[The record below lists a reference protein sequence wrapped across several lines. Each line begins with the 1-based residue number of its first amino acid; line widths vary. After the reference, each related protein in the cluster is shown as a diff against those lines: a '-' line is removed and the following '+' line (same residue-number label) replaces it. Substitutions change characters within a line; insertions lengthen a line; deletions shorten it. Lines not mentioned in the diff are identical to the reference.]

1 MSDKSRV
8 LIGRIGAPH
17 GVRGEVLIQS
27 YAEDPQAIAAYGP
40 LLSEDGKRRIEIKVV
55 RVTSKGIVARIAG
68 IGDRNGVEALK
79 GLALYVERSR
89 LPAAAEGEF
98 YRADLIGLRAV
109 APDGSALGT
118 IVAVDNY
125 GAGDILEL
133 RLEGERETELIPFA
147 DAFVPAVNIAAGTVT
162 VVLPVA
168 VEANEDET
176 EQE

>member
-1 MSDKSRV
+1 MSDKNRV

-27 YAEDPQAIAAYGP
+27 YAENPQAIASYGP
-40 LLSEDGKRRIEIKVV
+40 LETEDGTRRIELKVV
-55 RVTSKGIVARIAG
+55 RVTPKGIVARIAG
-68 IGDRNGVEALK
+68 IVDRNGVEALK
-79 GLALYVERSR
+79 GLALYVERAR

-133 RLEGERETELIPFA
+133 RLEGTADTELIPFA
-147 DAFVPAVNIAAGTVT
+147 DAYAPSVDIAAGTIT

-168 VEANEDET
+168 VEANEDE
-176 EQE
+176 

>member
-8 LIGRIGAPH
+8 LIGRVGAPH

-27 YAEDPQAIAAYGP
+27 YAQDPQAIAAYGP
-40 LLSEDGKRRIEIKVV
+40 LETEDRTRRLELKLV
-55 RVTSKGIVARIAG
+55 RVTAKGIVARIAG
-68 IGDRNGVEALK
+68 IDDRNGVEALR

-109 APDGSALGT
+109 APDGAALGM

-133 RLEGERETELIPFA
+133 RLEGTHETELIPFA
-147 DAFVPAVNIAAGTVT
+147 DAYVPVVDIAGGTIT
-162 VVLPVA
+162 VVLPEA
-168 VEANEDET
+168 VEAKEDE
-176 EQE
+176 

>member
-1 MSDKSRV
+1 MSDKNRV
-8 LIGRIGAPH
+8 LVGRIGAAH

-27 YAEDPQAIAAYGP
+27 YTEDPQAIGSYGP
-40 LLSEDGKRRIEIKVV
+40 LLTEDGTRRIEIKFV
-55 RVTSKGIVARIAG
+55 RVTPKGIVARIAG

-79 GLALYVERSR
+79 GLALYVERAR

-98 YRADLIGLRAV
+98 YRADLVGLRAV
-109 APDGSALGT
+109 APDGAALGM

-133 RLEGERETELIPFA
+133 RLEGTHETELIPFA
-147 DAFVPAVNIAAGTVT
+147 DAYVPAVDIAAGTIT

-168 VEANEDET
+168 EEAREE
-176 EQE
+176 E

>member
-1 MSDKSRV
+1 MSEKNRV

-27 YAEDPQAIAAYGP
+27 YAEDPQAIASYGP
-40 LLSEDGKRRIEIKVV
+40 LLSEDGTRRIELKVV
-55 RVTSKGIVARIAG
+55 RVTSKGIVARISG

-133 RLEGERETELIPFA
+133 RIEGEPETELIPFA
-147 DAFVPAVNIAAGTVT
+147 DAYVPAVDIAAGTVT

-168 VEANEDET
+168 IEAKEE
-176 EQE
+176 E

>member
-1 MSDKSRV
+1 MSDKNRV
-8 LIGRIGAPH
+8 LIARIGAPH

-27 YAEDPQAIAAYGP
+27 YAENPQAIASYGP
-40 LLSEDGKRRIEIKVV
+40 LETEDGTRRIELKVV
-55 RVTSKGIVARIAG
+55 RVTPKGIVARIAG
-68 IGDRNGVEALK
+68 IVDRNGVEALK
-79 GLALYVERSR
+79 GLALYVERAR

-133 RLEGERETELIPFA
+133 RLEGTAEAELIPFA
-147 DAFVPAVNIAAGTVT
+147 DAYAPSVDIAAGTIT

-168 VEANEDET
+168 VEANEDE
-176 EQE
+176 

>member
-1 MSDKSRV
+1 MSDKNRV

-27 YAEDPQAIAAYGP
+27 YAEDPQAIASYGP
-40 LLSEDGKRRIEIKVV
+40 LLSEDGTRRIELKVV
-55 RVTSKGIVARIAG
+55 RVTSKGIVARISG

-89 LPAAAEGEF
+89 LPAAAE
-98 YRADLIGLRAV
+98 
-109 APDGSALGT
+109 DGRALGT

-133 RLEGERETELIPFA
+133 RLEGGRETELIPFA
-147 DAFVPAVNIAAGTVT
+147 DAYVPAVDITGGTIT
-162 VVLPVA
+162 VVLPVT
-168 VEANEDET
+168 VEAKEE
-176 EQE
+176 E